1 KAGGMSGGAAVGA
14 ALLALALAA
23 TGEAAA
29 VLRDGGY
36 EGLLAAVHPRVPED
50 GRLLAR
56 LQEMITEASSYLF
69 NATKGRVY
77 FRSVKILIPPTWK
90 EKNYEKPKHETYEKA
105 DVIVAAPYWKH
116 GDDPY
121 TLQHEACGK
130 MGKYIHFTPSF
141 LANDY
146 VTDIY
151 GSRGRTFVHEWAHL
165 RWGVFDE
172 YDNDRPFYVT
182 GQNQVKVTRC
192 SSDLTGI
199 YVCEKNSCSDG
210 SCVINKL
217 TGLFKE
223 GCAFIPERNQTAVS
237 SIMYMQSLS
246 SVAEFCNEHNHNR
259 EAPNLQNQMCDYRST
274 WEVIKNSTDFENDLP
289 LTNSSLITPPS
300 FSLLQ
305 KRERVICLVLDVS
318 KTIAGGN
325 WINRLHQAAE
335 LYLLQIV
342 EENTY
347 VGIVTFSDKGEIKTH
362 VHQIVSDK
370 ARKQLASYLPTA
382 PGGKRANVCA
392 GLRLACEVKKKEG
405 HLYGSEIILVTGGQD
420 NSTGRCFSEVINGG
434 SVIHTITVG
443 SSAAKE
449 IEHFSKETGGFKF
462 FVPERLDFSDLLDV
476 FTGIMSRS
484 GDTFHQ
490 SVQIESAGESV
501 AEYTQLR
508 RTVTIDSTVGRETF
522 FVATWQSAEPPE
534 IILTDPIGRSYTVKD
549 FELDSVFHVARL
561 QIPGTAETGDWAYT
575 LINVHLAPQVLTMTV
590 TSRAANSTLPTVSVK
605 TYMSKDTTYYPSAMV
620 VYVQISQGF
629 SPILGASVTA
639 TVSSENGDTVSLEL
653 LDNGAGSDIF
663 KNDGIYSK
671 YLFSFS
677 GNGRYSLKVRVQA
690 NRTTVPQTAMPWSYA
705 MYIPGYVENDDSIQ
719 PPAIKNNTQVRRG
732 DFSRTAVG
740 DSFTVSA
747 VPTGPYIDVFP
758 PCKIID
764 LDARMED
771 DKVILSWTAPGDDF
785 DKGQA
790 TSYEIRTSETP
801 LELRDSFY
809 NTTFVNTST
818 LSPQHAGCTE
828 IFVFKPEA
836 FTTGNIT
843 VIYVAIRAVDEVFLR
858 SELSNIAQAVMFIPP
873 MAYPPSNLKFGVS
886 TILLLFFVL
895 LTAVCL
901 TVSTSLCL
909 VKKKKKKNL
918 SENSAKLLQHK
929 V

>member
-1 KAGGMSGGAAVGA
+1 MSGGAAAGT

-23 TGEAAA
+23 AGEAAV

-36 EGLLAAVHPRVPED
+36 QGLLAAVHPRVPED
-50 GRLLAR
+50 GRLVAH

-69 NATKGRVY
+69 SATKGRFY

-90 EKNYEKPKHETYEKA
+90 EKSYEKPKHETYEKA

-130 MGKYIHFTPSF
+130 MGKYIHFTPNF

-182 GQNQVKVTRC
+182 GQNQ
-192 SSDLTGI
+192 
-199 YVCEKNSCSDG
+199 
-210 SCVINKL
+210 
-217 TGLFKE
+217 
-223 GCAFIPERNQTAVS
+223 
-237 SIMYMQSLS
+237 
-246 SVAEFCNEHNHNR
+246 
-259 EAPNLQNQMCDYRST
+259 
-274 WEVIKNSTDFENDLP
+274 
-289 LTNSSLITPPS
+289 
-300 FSLLQ
+300 
-305 KRERVICLVLDVS
+305 
-318 KTIAGGN
+318 GN

-362 VHQIVSDK
+362 VHQIVSDE

-382 PGGKRANVCA
+382 PGGKRTDVCV
-392 GLRLACEVKKKEG
+392 GLRLACEVIRKKEG

-443 SSAAKE
+443 PSAAKE

-476 FTGIMSRS
+476 FTGITSRS

-501 AEYTQLR
+501 AGYRKLR

-522 FVATWQSAEPPE
+522 FVATWQAAEPPE
-534 IILTDPIGRSYTVKD
+534 IILIDPTGRSYTIKD

-561 QIPGTAETGDWAYT
+561 QIPGTAETGDWTYT

-639 TVSSENGDTVSLEL
+639 IVSSENGDTVSLEL
-653 LDNGAGSDIF
+653 LDNGAGSDII

-677 GNGRYSLKVRVQA
+677 GNGRYSLKVHVRA
-690 NRTTVPQTAMPWSYA
+690 NKTTVPQTAMPWSHA
-705 MYIPGYVENDDSIQ
+705 MYIPGYVENG
-719 PPAIKNNTQVRRG
+719 K
-732 DFSRTAVG
+732 
-740 DSFTVSA
+740 
-747 VPTGPYIDVFP
+747 
-758 PCKIID
+758 
-764 LDARMED
+764 ME
-771 DKVILSWTAPGDDF
+771 
-785 DKGQA
+785 
-790 TSYEIRTSETP
+790 
-801 LELRDSFY
+801 
-809 NTTFVNTST
+809 
-818 LSPQHAGCTE
+818 
-828 IFVFKPEA
+828 
-836 FTTGNIT
+836 
-843 VIYVAIRAVDEVFLR
+843 
-858 SELSNIAQAVMFIPP
+858 
-873 MAYPPSNLKFGVS
+873 
-886 TILLLFFVL
+886 
-895 LTAVCL
+895 
-901 TVSTSLCL
+901 
-909 VKKKKKKNL
+909 
-918 SENSAKLLQHK
+918 
-929 V
+929 

>member
-1 KAGGMSGGAAVGA
+1 
-14 ALLALALAA
+14 
-23 TGEAAA
+23 
-29 VLRDGGY
+29 
-36 EGLLAAVHPRVPED
+36 RVPED
-50 GRLLAR
+50 GRLVAR

-69 NATKGRVY
+69 KATKGRVY

-90 EKNYEKPKHETYEKA
+90 EKSYEKPKHETYEKA

-130 MGKYIHFTPSF
+130 MGKYIHFTPNF

-199 YVCEKNSCSDG
+199 YVCEKNSCIDG

-217 TGLFKE
+217 TGLYKE

-246 SVAEFCNEHNHNR
+246 SVAEFCNE
-259 EAPNLQNQMCDYRST
+259 ST

-289 LTNSSLITPPS
+289 LTSSSLLTPPS

-305 KRERVICLVLDVS
+305 KRDRVICLVLDVS
-318 KTIAGGN
+318 KTIAGVNSSSGN

-362 VHQIVSDK
+362 VHQIVSDE

-392 GLRLACEVKKKEG
+392 GLRLACEVIRKKEG

-501 AEYTQLR
+501 AGFRQLR

-534 IILTDPIGRSYTVKD
+534 IILIDPIGRSYTIKD

-561 QIPGTAETGDWAYT
+561 QIPGTAETGDWTYT

-590 TSRAANSTLPTVSVK
+590 TSRAANSTLPTVSVI
-605 TYMSKDTTYYPSAMV
+605 TYMSTDTVYYPSAMV

-629 SPILGASVTA
+629 SPVLGANVTA
-639 TVSSENGDTVSLEL
+639 IFSSENGDTVSLEL
-653 LDNGAGSDIF
+653 LDNGAGSDII
-663 KNDGIYSK
+663 KNDGIYS
-671 YLFSFS
+671 
-677 GNGRYSLKVRVQA
+677 NLKVHVQA
-690 NRTTVPQTAMPWSYA
+690 NRTTVPQTAMPWSHA
-705 MYIPGYVENDDSIQ
+705 MYIPGYVENGKLKMNPSR
-719 PPAIKNNTQVRRG
+719 PPAIKNNIQVRRG
-732 DFSRTAVG
+732 GFSRTAVG

-747 VPTGPYIDVFP
+747 VPIGPYIDVFP

-818 LSPQHAGCTE
+818 LSPQRAGCTE
-828 IFVFKPEA
+828 IFLFKPEA

-909 VKKKKKKNL
+909 VKKKKKNL
-918 SENSAKLLQHK
+918 SENAAKLLQHK